1 MTPTEIEK
9 KAEEV
14 ATECIVAFRRL
25 GTCDDRDMRE
35 IIQLRVE
42 NALSK
47 AILGSSAITNV
58 G

>member
-14 ATECIVAFRRL
+14 AADCITAFRRL
-25 GTCDDRDMRE
+25 GECNDRDMRE

-42 NALSK
+42 SALSK
-47 AILGSSAITNV
+47 AVLGISAPSGN

>member
-14 ATECIVAFRRL
+14 AVDCILAFRRR
-25 GTCDDRDMRE
+25 GECTDRDMRE
-35 IIQLRVE
+35 IIRLRVE

-47 AILGSSAITNV
+47 AILGSSAPTNA

>member
-14 ATECIVAFRRL
+14 AADCIIAFRRL
-25 GTCDDRDMRE
+25 GECNDRDMRE

-47 AILGSSAITNV
+47 ALLGSSAPTV
-58 G
+58 HG

>member
-14 ATECIVAFRRL
+14 AITCIAAFRRL
-25 GTCDDRDMRE
+25 GKCDDREMRE
-35 IIQLRVE
+35 IIQLYVE

-47 AILGSSAITNV
+47 AILGTSAPAAN

>member
-14 ATECIVAFRRL
+14 SITCITAFRRL
-25 GTCDDRDMRE
+25 GECTEREMRE
-35 IIQLRVE
+35 IIQLHVE

-47 AILGSSAITNV
+47 AILGSSAMTAN